1 MRIILSA
8 LLVAGLAATSA
19 PVFAKDALASK
30 DCLNNRDIRSKRL
43 SSEAGYFAKTSN
55 GWWRNAGAACS
66 AYGRDRALV
75 TRTYNDRQC
84 KGDIVNVFD
93 PFSRI
98 DYGACVLGAWEKV
111 ADADVPPA
119 K

>member
-8 LLVAGLAATSA
+8 LLVAGFTAA
-19 PVFAKDALASK
+19 PALAKAAPTSK
-30 DCLNNRDIRSKRL
+30 ACLDNRDIRSKRL
-43 SSEAGYFAKTSN
+43 SSETGYFAKTSN
-55 GWWRNAGAACS
+55 GWWRNAGAACP
-66 AYGRDRALV
+66 AYARNRALM
-75 TRTYNDRQC
+75 TRAHNDRQC
-84 KGDIVNVFD
+84 KGDVVNVFD
-93 PFSRI
+93 PSSRI